1 MKLKKKKKI
10 GNVLS
15 VRLDKEDKTG
25 KKKRANSAAGAKE
38 KTVTPAKRE
47 AEPGQI
53 ETGPYTDN
61 QPSINSGI
69 GDESLVNPN
78 EP

>member
-1 MKLKKKKKI
+1 MKLKKREKI

-15 VRLDKEDKTG
+15 VRLDNEDKTG
-25 KKKRANSAAGAKE
+25 KKSGVGSADELQEKIMASKE
-38 KTVTPAKRE
+38 KE

-61 QPSINSGI
+61 QPSINSVTGN
-69 GDESLVNPN
+69 ESLVNPN